1 MKLFYRSLGE
11 GIPIIILHGLFGSS
25 DNWIP
30 VARKIA
36 EKYRVV
42 LVDIR
47 NHGLSPHSDIHTY
60 QSMENDLFE
69 LFHELNIDKAHI
81 LGHSMGG
88 KLAMKFAIDY
98 PEKINS
104 LIIADILPRDYLK
117 DQPQFHET
125 FFETI
130 EKIDLR
136 NMETRKEIEN
146 EIKKSTSDQQIINSI
161 LKNVRNSEKK
171 FDWKIN
177 VTALK
182 THQNHLLSQIN
193 IDDLSKA
200 PIQINY
206 PVLFIKGSESDYITD
221 YEFGRTCKIFQTA
234 KLETILGA
242 THWLHFEKPDEL
254 SRLVINFLES
264 N

>member
-1 MKLFYRSLGE
+1 MRLFFRSLGE

-36 EKYRVV
+36 ERYRVV
-42 LVDIR
+42 LVDLR
-47 NHGLSPHSDIHTY
+47 NHGLSPHSDVHTY
-60 QSMENDLFE
+60 QSMENDLVE
-69 LFHELNIDKAHI
+69 LLDDLNIDKAHI

-88 KLAMKFAIDY
+88 KVAMKFAIDY
-98 PEKINS
+98 PDKTIS
-104 LIIADILPRDYLK
+104 LIVADILPRDYLK
-117 DQPQFHET
+117 NQPQFHQP

-146 EIKKSTSDQQIINSI
+146 EIKKITSDQQIINSI
-161 LKNVRNSEKK
+161 LKNLRYSEKK
-171 FDWKIN
+171 FEWKIN
-177 VTALK
+177 VAALK

-193 IDDLSKA
+193 FDNLSKSPA
-200 PIQINY
+200 KTNY

-221 YEFGRTCKIFQTA
+221 YEFNKTYNIYQKA
-234 KLETILGA
+234 KLETIIGT

-254 SRLVINFLES
+254 SQLVTNFLES